1 MLEPVLKKNDKLAY
15 ILIGVFSVIVL
26 AVVTFLSKFTLD
38 VELPFDKHI
47 FALINALIN
56 SAVAVLLIAG
66 LIAVKQ
72 KNYTLHKSIMLTAM
86 VLSLLFLVT
95 YIAHHLLAGEAKF
108 GDANFDG
115 IVDDAEKALLGNT
128 RPFYL
133 VLLGTHIVLAATS
146 LPFILWTAYR
156 ALTSDFAAHKAL
168 SKKVWPIWFYVAV
181 TGPIVYLMIKQYY
194 N

>member
-15 ILIGVFSVIVL
+15 ILIGVFSIIVL
-26 AVVTFLSKFTLD
+26 AVVTFLSKFTLN

-47 FALINALIN
+47 FALINAILN
-56 SAVAVLLIAG
+56 TCVAILLVAG
-66 LIAVKQ
+66 LVAVKQ
-72 KNYTLHKSIMLTAM
+72 KKYKLHKSIMMTAM

-95 YIAHHLLAGEAKF
+95 YIAHHLLAGEAKY

-115 IVDDAEKALLGNT
+115 VIDEGE
-128 RPFYL
+128 FYL
-133 VLLGTHIVLAATS
+133 ATNRDIYLILLGTHIVLAATS

-156 ALTSDFAAHKAL
+156 ALTSDFAAHKNLA
-168 SKKVWPIWFYVAV
+168 KKVWPIWFYVAV

>member
-1 MLEPVLKKNDKLAY
+1 MLAPVLKKNDQLAY
-15 ILIGVFSVIVL
+15 ILIGVFSVVVF
-26 AVVTFLSKFTLD
+26 AVVTFLSKFTLG

-47 FALINALIN
+47 FALINAVIN
-56 SAVAVLLIAG
+56 TAVAVLLIAG
-66 LIAVKQ
+66 LLAVKQ
-72 KNYTLHKSIMLTAM
+72 KNYRLHKTIMMTAM
-86 VLSLLFLVT
+86 IFSLLFLVT

-156 ALTSDFAAHKAL
+156 ALTSDFEAHKNLA
-168 SKKVWPIWFYVAV
+168 KKVWPIWFYVAV
-181 TGPIVYLMIKQYY
+181 TGPIVYFMIKQYY

>member
-1 MLEPVLKKNDKLAY
+1 MLAPVLKKNDKLAY
-15 ILIGVFSVIVL
+15 ILIGVFSVVVFV
-26 AVVTFLSKFTLD
+26 VVTFLSKFTLE

-47 FALINALIN
+47 FALINA
-56 SAVAVLLIAG
+56 VLNTCVSILLVAG
-66 LIAVKQ
+66 LFAVKQ
-72 KNYTLHKSIMLTAM
+72 KNYRLHKSMMMTAM
-86 VLSLLFLVT
+86 IFSLLFLVT

-108 GDANFDG
+108 GDANLDG

-156 ALTSDFAAHKAL
+156 ALTIDFEAHKNLA
-168 SKKVWPIWFYVAV
+168 KKVWPIWFYVAV

>member
-26 AVVTFLSKFTLD
+26 AVVTFLSKFTLE

-47 FALINALIN
+47 FALINAVIN
-56 SAVAVLLIAG
+56 SAVAILLIAG

-86 VLSLLFLVT
+86 ILSLLFLVT

-115 IVDDAEKALLGNT
+115 VVDDAEKSLLGNT

-133 VLLGTHIVLAATS
+133 ILLGTHIVLAATS
-146 LPFILWTAYR
+146 LPFILFTAYR

>member
-15 ILIGVFSVIVL
+15 ILIGVFSVVVF

-38 VELPFDKHI
+38 IELPFDKHI
-47 FALINALIN
+47 FALINAVIN
-56 SAVAVLLIAG
+56 TLVAVLLIAG

-72 KNYTLHKSIMLTAM
+72 KKYNLHKSIMMTAM
-86 VLSLLFLVT
+86 ILSVLFLVT
-95 YIAHHLLAGEAKF
+95 YIAHHLLAGEAKY

-115 IVDDAEKALLGNT
+115 LVDDAEKALLGNT

-133 VLLGTHIVLAATS
+133 ILLGTHIVLAATS
-146 LPFILWTAYR
+146 LPFILFTAYR

>member
-1 MLEPVLKKNDKLAY
+1 MLAPVLKKNDKLAY

-47 FALINALIN
+47 FALINAVIN
-56 SAVAVLLIAG
+56 TAVAVLLVGG

-72 KNYTLHKSIMLTAM
+72 KKYSLHKSIMLTAM

-115 IVDDAEKALLGNT
+115 VVDDAEKALLGNT

-133 VLLGTHIVLAATS
+133 ILLGTHIVLAATS
-146 LPFILWTAYR
+146 LPFILFTAYR
-156 ALTSDFAAHKAL
+156 ALTSDFEAHKNLA
-168 SKKVWPIWFYVAV
+168 KKVWPIWFYVAV
-181 TGPIVYLMIKQYY
+181 TGPIVYWMIKPYY

>member
-1 MLEPVLKKNDKLAY
+1 MLAPVLKKNDQLAY
-15 ILIGVFSVIVL
+15 ILIGVFSVIVFV
-26 AVVTFLSKFTLD
+26 VVTFLSKFTLD

-47 FALINALIN
+47 FALINAVLN
-56 SAVAVLLIAG
+56 TCVAILLVAG
-66 LIAVKQ
+66 LFAVKQ
-72 KNYTLHKSIMLTAM
+72 KNYHLHKTIMMTAM
-86 VLSLLFLVT
+86 IFSLLFLVT

-115 IVDDAEKALLGNT
+115 VVDDAEKALLGNT

-156 ALTSDFAAHKAL
+156 ALTSDFEAHKNLA
-168 SKKVWPIWFYVAV
+168 KKVWPIWFYVAV
-181 TGPIVYLMIKQYY
+181 TGPIVYLMINQYY

>member
-1 MLEPVLKKNDKLAY
+1 MLQPVLKKNDKLAY
-15 ILIGVFSVIVL
+15 ILIGVFSVVVFVI
-26 AVVTFLSKFTLD
+26 VTFLSKFTLS

-47 FALINALIN
+47 FALINAMIN
-56 SAVAVLLIAG
+56 TAVSILLVAG

-72 KNYTLHKSIMLTAM
+72 KNYLLHKSIMMTAM
-86 VLSLLFLVT
+86 ILSVLFLVT

-115 IVDDAEKALLGNT
+115 VVDDTEKAVIGNT

-133 VLLGTHIVLAATS
+133 ILLGTHIVLAATS

-156 ALTSDFAAHKAL
+156 ALTSDFAAHKNLA
-168 SKKVWPIWFYVAV
+168 KKVWPIWFYVAA

>member
-1 MLEPVLKKNDKLAY
+1 MLNPVLKKNDKLAY
-15 ILIGVFSVIVL
+15 ILIGVFSVVVFV
-26 AVVTFLSKFTLD
+26 VVTFLSKFSLS

-47 FALINALIN
+47 FALINAMIN
-56 SAVAVLLIAG
+56 TAVAVLLIAG
-66 LIAVKQ
+66 LVAVKQ
-72 KNYTLHKSIMLTAM
+72 KNYNLHKSIMMTAM

-115 IVDDAEKALLGNT
+115 VVDDAEKAVLGNT
-128 RPFYL
+128 RPLYL
-133 VLLGTHIVLAATS
+133 VLLGTHIILAATS
-146 LPFILWTAYR
+146 LPFILFTAYR
-156 ALTSDFAAHKAL
+156 ALTSDFEAHKILA
-168 SKKVWPIWFYVAV
+168 KKVWPIWFYVAA

>member
-15 ILIGVFSVIVL
+15 ILIGVFSVIVFV
-26 AVVTFLSKFTLD
+26 VVTFLSKFTLK

-47 FALINALIN
+47 FALINAVIN
-56 SAVAVLLIAG
+56 TAVAVLLIAG
-66 LIAVKQ
+66 LVAVKQ
-72 KNYTLHKSIMLTAM
+72 KNYRLHKSIMMTAM
-86 VLSLLFLVT
+86 ILSLLFLVT
-95 YIAHHLLAGEAKF
+95 YIAHHLLAGEAKY

-115 IVDDAEKALLGNT
+115 EISEGEFYNAPNRDIYLL
-128 RPFYL
+128 
-133 VLLGTHIVLAATS
+133 LLGTHIVLAATS

-156 ALTSDFAAHKAL
+156 ALTSDFEAHKKLA
-168 SKKVWPIWFYVAV
+168 KRVWPIWFYVAA

>member
-15 ILIGVFSVIVL
+15 ILIGVFSVVVL
-26 AVVTFLSKFTLD
+26 AVVTFLSKFTLNI
-38 VELPFDKHI
+38 ELPFDKHI
-47 FALINALIN
+47 FAMINAMLNTGVTI
-56 SAVAVLLIAG
+56 LLIAG

-72 KNYTLHKSIMLTAM
+72 KNYSLHKSIMLTAM
-86 VLSLLFLVT
+86 ILSLLFLVT

-115 IVDDAEKALLGNT
+115 VVDDAEKALLGNT
-128 RPFYL
+128 RPLYL

-146 LPFILWTAYR
+146 LPFILFTAYR
-156 ALTSDFAAHKAL
+156 ALTSDFAAHKNLA
-168 SKKVWPIWFYVAV
+168 KKVWPIWFYVAA

>member
-1 MLEPVLKKNDKLAY
+1 MLNPVLKKNDKLAY
-15 ILIGVFSVIVL
+15 ILIGLFSVVVFG
-26 AVVTFLSKFTLD
+26 VVTFLSKFTMH
-38 VELPFDKHI
+38 VALPFDKHL
-47 FALINALIN
+47 FAMINAMLN
-56 SAVAVLLIAG
+56 TAVAVLLIAG

-72 KNYTLHKSIMLTAM
+72 KNFSLHKSIMMTAM
-86 VLSLLFLVT
+86 ILSLLFLVT

-115 IVDDAEKALLGNT
+115 FVDDAEKAVLGNT
-128 RPFYL
+128 RPLYL

-146 LPFILWTAYR
+146 LPFILFTAYR
-156 ALTSDFAAHKAL
+156 ALTSDFVAHKNLA
-168 SKKVWPIWFYVAV
+168 KKVWPIWFYVAV

>member
-26 AVVTFLSKFTLD
+26 AVVTFLSKFTLE

-47 FALINALIN
+47 FALINAVIN
-56 SAVAVLLIAG
+56 SAVAILLIAG

-86 VLSLLFLVT
+86 ILSLLFLVT

-115 IVDDAEKALLGNT
+115 IVDDAEKAVLGNT

-156 ALTSDFAAHKAL
+156 ALTSDFEAHKNLA
-168 SKKVWPIWFYVAV
+168 KKVWPIWFYVAV

>member
-1 MLEPVLKKNDKLAY
+1 MLAPVLKKNDKLAY
-15 ILIGVFSVIVL
+15 ILIGVFSVVVL

-47 FALINALIN
+47 FALINAVIN

-66 LIAVKQ
+66 LIAIKQ
-72 KNYTLHKSIMLTAM
+72 KNYSLHKSIMLTAM

-115 IVDDAEKALLGNT
+115 VVDEAEKALLGNT

-133 VLLGTHIVLAATS
+133 ILLGTHIILAATS
-146 LPFILWTAYR
+146 LPFILFTAYR

>member
-15 ILIGVFSVIVL
+15 ILIGVFSQVVFV
-26 AVVTFLSKFTLD
+26 VVTFLSKFTLE

-47 FALINALIN
+47 FALINAILN
-56 SAVAVLLIAG
+56 TGVAILLVAG
-66 LIAVKQ
+66 LFAVKQ
-72 KNYTLHKSIMLTAM
+72 KKYRLHKSMMMTAM
-86 VLSLLFLVT
+86 ILSLLFLVT

-115 IVDDAEKALLGNT
+115 VVDDAEKAVLGNT

-133 VLLGTHIVLAATS
+133 ILLGTHIVLAATS

-156 ALTSDFAAHKAL
+156 ALTSDFEAHKNLA
-168 SKKVWPIWFYVAV
+168 KKVWPVWFYVAV

>member
-15 ILIGVFSVIVL
+15 ILIGVFSVVVFVI
-26 AVVTFLSKFTLD
+26 VTFLSKFTLS

-47 FALINALIN
+47 FALINAMIN
-56 SAVAVLLIAG
+56 TAVSILLVAG

-72 KNYTLHKSIMLTAM
+72 KKYLLHKSIMMTAM
-86 VLSLLFLVT
+86 ILSVLFLVT

-115 IVDDAEKALLGNT
+115 IVDDTEKAVLGNT

-133 VLLGTHIVLAATS
+133 ILLGTHIVLAATS

-156 ALTSDFAAHKAL
+156 ALTSDFAAHKNLA
-168 SKKVWPIWFYVAV
+168 KKVWPIWFYVAA

>member
-47 FALINALIN
+47 FALINAVIN
-56 SAVAVLLIAG
+56 SAVAILLIAG

-72 KNYTLHKSIMLTAM
+72 KNYSVHKSIMLTAM

-115 IVDDAEKALLGNT
+115 VVDDAEKALLGNT

-133 VLLGTHIVLAATS
+133 ILLGTHIVLAATS
-146 LPFILWTAYR
+146 LPFILFTAYR
-156 ALTSDFAAHKAL
+156 ALTSDFAAHKNLA
-168 SKKVWPIWFYVAV
+168 KKVWPIWFYVAV

>member
-15 ILIGVFSVIVL
+15 ILIGVFSVVVFV
-26 AVVTFLSKFTLD
+26 VVTFLSKFTLD

-47 FALINALIN
+47 FALINAVIN

-66 LIAVKQ
+66 LIAIKQ

-115 IVDDAEKALLGNT
+115 IVDDAEKAILGNT

-133 VLLGTHIVLAATS
+133 ILLGTHIVLAATS
-146 LPFILWTAYR
+146 LPFILFTAYR

>member
-15 ILIGVFSVIVL
+15 ILIGVFSAVVL
-26 AVVTFLSKFTLD
+26 TVVTFLNKFTLD

-47 FALINALIN
+47 FALINAVLN
-56 SAVAVLLIAG
+56 TGVAILLVAG
-66 LIAVKQ
+66 LVAIKQ
-72 KNYTLHKSIMLTAM
+72 KNYNLHKSLMMTAM
-86 VLSLLFLVT
+86 IFSLLFLVT

-115 IVDDAEKALLGNT
+115 IVDDAEKAVLGNT

-133 VLLGTHIVLAATS
+133 ILLGTHIVLAATS
-146 LPFILWTAYR
+146 LPFILFTAYR

>member
-26 AVVTFLSKFTLD
+26 AVVTFLSKFTLE

-47 FALINALIN
+47 FALINAVIN
-56 SAVAVLLIAG
+56 SAVAILLIAG

-72 KNYTLHKSIMLTAM
+72 KNYTVHKSIMLTAM

-108 GDANFDG
+108 GDTNFDG
-115 IVDDAEKALLGNT
+115 LVDDAEKAVLGNT

-133 VLLGTHIVLAATS
+133 ILLGTHIVIAATS
-146 LPFILWTAYR
+146 LPFILFTAYR

>member
-15 ILIGVFSVIVL
+15 ILIGVFSVVVFV
-26 AVVTFLSKFTLD
+26 VVTFLSKFTLE

-47 FALINALIN
+47 FALINAILN
-56 SAVAVLLIAG
+56 TGVAILLVAG
-66 LIAVKQ
+66 LFVVKQ
-72 KNYTLHKSIMLTAM
+72 KNYRLHKSMMMTAM
-86 VLSLLFLVT
+86 ILSLLFLVT

-115 IVDDAEKALLGNT
+115 VVDDAEKALLGNT

-133 VLLGTHIVLAATS
+133 ILLSTHIVLAATS

-156 ALTSDFAAHKAL
+156 ALTSDFEAHKNLA
-168 SKKVWPIWFYVAV
+168 KKVWPIWFYVAV

>member
-1 MLEPVLKKNDKLAY
+1 MLDPVLKKNDKLAY
-15 ILIGVFSVIVL
+15 TLIGVFSAVVL

-47 FALINALIN
+47 FALINAAIN
-56 SAVAVLLIAG
+56 TGVAILLIAG
-66 LIAVKQ
+66 LVAVKQ
-72 KNYTLHKSIMLTAM
+72 KNYSLHKSIMLTAM

-115 IVDDAEKALLGNT
+115 VVDDAEKALLGNT

-133 VLLGTHIVLAATS
+133 ILLGTHIVLAATS
-146 LPFILWTAYR
+146 LPFILFTAYR

>member
-1 MLEPVLKKNDKLAY
+1 MLAPVLKKNDKLAY
-15 ILIGVFSVIVL
+15 ILIGVFSVVVF

-38 VELPFDKHI
+38 IELPFDKHI
-47 FALINALIN
+47 FALINAVLN
-56 SAVAVLLIAG
+56 TGVAILVIAG
-66 LIAVKQ
+66 LVAIKQ
-72 KNYTLHKSIMLTAM
+72 KNYRLHKSIMLTAM
-86 VLSLLFLVT
+86 IFSLLFLVT

-115 IVDDAEKALLGNT
+115 VVDDAEKALLGNT

-146 LPFILWTAYR
+146 LPFILWTAYM
-156 ALTSDFAAHKAL
+156 ALTSDFAAHKNLA
-168 SKKVWPIWFYVAV
+168 KKVWPIWFYVAV
-181 TGPIVYLMIKQYY
+181 TGPIVYWMIKQYY

>member
-15 ILIGVFSVIVL
+15 ILISVFSVVVL
-26 AVVTFLSKFTLD
+26 AVVTFLSKFTLE

-47 FALINALIN
+47 FALINAVIN
-56 SAVAVLLIAG
+56 SAVAVLLVAG

-115 IVDDAEKALLGNT
+115 IVDDGEKAVLGNT

-133 VLLGTHIVLAATS
+133 ILLGTHIVLAATS
-146 LPFILWTAYR
+146 LPFILFTAYR

>member
-15 ILIGVFSVIVL
+15 TLIGVFSVVVFV
-26 AVVTFLSKFTLD
+26 VVTFLSKFTLD

-47 FALINALIN
+47 FALINAVIN
-56 SAVAVLLIAG
+56 SAVAILLIAG
-66 LIAVKQ
+66 LIAIKQ

-115 IVDDAEKALLGNT
+115 VVDDAEKAALGNT

-133 VLLGTHIVLAATS
+133 ILLGTHIVLAATS

-156 ALTSDFAAHKAL
+156 ALTSDFAAHKNLA
-168 SKKVWPIWFYVAV
+168 KKVWPIWFYVAV

>member
-1 MLEPVLKKNDKLAY
+1 MLNPVLPKNDKLAY
-15 ILIGVFSVIVL
+15 ILIGVFSVVVFV
-26 AVVTFLSKFTLD
+26 VVTFLSKFSLS

-47 FALINALIN
+47 FALINAMIN
-56 SAVAVLLIAG
+56 TAVAVLLIAG
-66 LIAVKQ
+66 LVAVKQ
-72 KNYTLHKSIMLTAM
+72 KNYNLHKSIMMTAM

-115 IVDDAEKALLGNT
+115 VVDDAEKAVLGNT
-128 RPFYL
+128 RPLYL
-133 VLLGTHIVLAATS
+133 VLLGTHIILAATS
-146 LPFILWTAYR
+146 LPFILFTAYR
-156 ALTSDFAAHKAL
+156 ALTSDFEAHKNLA
-168 SKKVWPIWFYVAV
+168 KKVWPIWFYVAA

>member
-1 MLEPVLKKNDKLAY
+1 MLAPVLKKNDQLAY

-38 VELPFDKHI
+38 IELPFDKHI
-47 FALINALIN
+47 FALINAVIN
-56 SAVAVLLIAG
+56 TAVAILLIAG
-66 LIAVKQ
+66 LVAVKQ
-72 KNYTLHKSIMLTAM
+72 KKYTLHKSIMLTAM

-115 IVDDAEKALLGNT
+115 VVDDAEKALLGNT

-156 ALTSDFAAHKAL
+156 ALTSDFEAHKNLA
-168 SKKVWPIWFYVAV
+168 KKVWPIWFYVAV

>member
-15 ILIGVFSVIVL
+15 ILIGVFSIIVL
-26 AVVTFLSKFTLD
+26 AVVTFLSKFTLN

-47 FALINALIN
+47 FALINAILN
-56 SAVAVLLIAG
+56 TCVAILLVAG
-66 LIAVKQ
+66 LVAVKQ
-72 KNYTLHKSIMLTAM
+72 KKYKLHKSIMMTAM

-95 YIAHHLLAGEAKF
+95 YIAHHLLAGEAKY

-115 IVDDAEKALLGNT
+115 VIDEGEFYLATNRDI
-128 RPFYL
+128 YL

-156 ALTSDFAAHKAL
+156 ALTSDFAAHKNLA
-168 SKKVWPIWFYVAV
+168 KKVWPIWFYVAV

>member
-1 MLEPVLKKNDKLAY
+1 MLAPVLKKNDQLAY

-26 AVVTFLSKFTLD
+26 AVVTFLSKFTLE

-47 FALINALIN
+47 FALINAVIN
-56 SAVAVLLIAG
+56 SAVAILLIAG

-72 KNYTLHKSIMLTAM
+72 KNYTVHKSIMLTAM

-115 IVDDAEKALLGNT
+115 VVDDAEKALLGNT

-133 VLLGTHIVLAATS
+133 ILLGTHIVLAATS
-146 LPFILWTAYR
+146 LPFILFTAYR

>member
-15 ILIGVFSVIVL
+15 ILIGVFSVVVF
-26 AVVTFLSKFTLD
+26 AVVTFLSKFTLG

-47 FALINALIN
+47 FALINAVIN
-56 SAVAVLLIAG
+56 TAVAILLIAG
-66 LIAVKQ
+66 LVAVKQ
-72 KNYTLHKSIMLTAM
+72 KKYTLHKSIMLTAM

-156 ALTSDFAAHKAL
+156 ALTSDFVAHKNLA
-168 SKKVWPIWFYVAV
+168 KKVWPIWFYVAV

>member
-15 ILIGVFSVIVL
+15 ILIGVFSVVVF

-38 VELPFDKHI
+38 IELPFDKHI
-47 FALINALIN
+47 FALINAVIN
-56 SAVAVLLIAG
+56 TLVAVLLIAG

-72 KNYTLHKSIMLTAM
+72 KKYNLHKSIMMTAM
-86 VLSLLFLVT
+86 ILSVLFLLT
-95 YIAHHLLAGEAKF
+95 YIAHHLLAGEAKY

-115 IVDDAEKALLGNT
+115 LVDDAEKAVLGNA
-128 RPFYL
+128 RSFYL
-133 VLLGTHIVLAATS
+133 ILLSTHIVLAATS

-156 ALTSDFAAHKAL
+156 ALTSDFAAHKNLA
-168 SKKVWPIWFYVAV
+168 KKVWPIWFYVAA

>member
-15 ILIGVFSVIVL
+15 ILIGVFSVVVF
-26 AVVTFLSKFTLD
+26 AVVTFLSKFTLG

-47 FALINALIN
+47 FALINAVIN

-115 IVDDAEKALLGNT
+115 LVDDAEKAVLGNT

-156 ALTSDFAAHKAL
+156 ALTSDFVAHKNLA
-168 SKKVWPIWFYVAV
+168 KKVWPIWFYVAV

>member
-1 MLEPVLKKNDKLAY
+1 MLNPVLKKNDKLAY
-15 ILIGVFSVIVL
+15 ILIGVFSVVVFV
-26 AVVTFLSKFTLD
+26 VVTFLSKFSLN

-47 FALINALIN
+47 FALINAMIN
-56 SAVAVLLIAG
+56 TAVAVLLIAG
-66 LIAVKQ
+66 LVAVKQ
-72 KNYTLHKSIMLTAM
+72 KNYNLHKSIMMTAM
-86 VLSLLFLVT
+86 ILSLLFLVT

-115 IVDDAEKALLGNT
+115 VVDDAEKAVLGNT
-128 RPFYL
+128 RPLYL

-146 LPFILWTAYR
+146 LPFILFTAYI
-156 ALTSDFAAHKAL
+156 ALTSDFVAHKNLA
-168 SKKVWPIWFYVAV
+168 KKVWPIWFYVAA

>member
-1 MLEPVLKKNDKLAY
+1 MLEPVLKKNDQLAY
-15 ILIGVFSVIVL
+15 ILIGVFSAVVL
-26 AVVTFLSKFTLD
+26 VVVTFLSKFTLE

-56 SAVAVLLIAG
+56 SAVAILLIAG
-66 LIAVKQ
+66 LVAVKQ

-115 IVDDAEKALLGNT
+115 LVDDAEKVVLGNT

-133 VLLGTHIVLAATS
+133 ILLGTHIVLAATS
-146 LPFILWTAYR
+146 LPFILFTAYR